1 MGDKR
6 SLEEIKTLIN
16 QFEGFLSDN
25 NREVM
30 TEIVNELDNA
40 DSDSEIDQDK
50 MKELISQLINQ
61 NDIDPSQL

>member
-1 MGDKR
+1 MSNEE
-6 SLEEIKTLIN
+6 SLEDVKTLIN

-30 TEIVNELDNA
+30 NKIVNELDNA
-40 DSDSEIDQDK
+40 DGESEIDQTK